1 MRRGIRSSKSG
12 ESVRMAM
19 DTLRANKM
27 RSGLTILGIVIGVTT
42 VIALSSFINGL
53 NQNVA
58 NMVASFGTDVY
69 WIFRFPVIAVRP
81 TAEMLAR
88 KQLTM
93 ADAQA
98 LAKLPHVIAVSPQ
111 LRYENFALN
120 MGDIAVKYKGRSVQ
134 HTILEGN
141 TVSEPEVD
149 TVNIPVGR
157 YFSQYEQDKH
167 SNVVVLGHDTAD
179 QLFREEDP
187 LGKEVEI
194 DGEDFRVIGVM
205 EKRKTAFGGGKN
217 PEDNA
222 AYFPIGTFH
231 KIHPEI
237 LDYWIAVKY
246 DKESN
251 KQLVYDEIEQ
261 TLRIQ
266 RKVRFNQ
273 PDNFAIFGPDAITRI
288 WNQLT
293 GGIFIFMIGVASVGL
308 IVGGVGVM
316 NIMLVSVTE
325 RTREI
330 GVRKAIGATRRTIL
344 LQFTIEA
351 IALCAVGGVIGV
363 LLGGALTL
371 AVRLILPAIPAFVST
386 FWALTGFIVSCAIGL
401 IFGIYPAWKAANLDP
416 IDALRYE

>member
-1 MRRGIRSSKSG
+1 MAAGKSR
-12 ESVRMAM
+12 ESARMALE
-19 DTLRANKM
+19 TLRANKL
-27 RSGLTILGIVIGVTT
+27 RSGLTILGIVIGVAT
-42 VIALSSFINGL
+42 VITLSSFINGL
-53 NQNVA
+53 NRNIG
-58 NMVASFGTDVY
+58 NLVASFGTDVY
-69 WIFRFPVIAVRP
+69 WVFRFPVIAVKP

-93 ADAQA
+93 GDAEA
-98 LAKLPHVIAVSPQ
+98 LAKLPHVTAVAPQ
-111 LRYENFALN
+111 LRYEDYSLGLGNV
-120 MGDIAVKYKGRSVQ
+120 AVKYKNRQVQ

-141 TVSEPEVD
+141 TVTEPEVD

-157 YFSQYEQDKH
+157 YFSQYEQDQH
-167 SNVVVLGHDTAD
+167 SDVVVLGHDTAD
-179 QLFREEDP
+179 QLFRGEDP

-194 DGEDFRVIGVM
+194 DGDEFRVIGVM

-217 PEDNA
+217 PEDNS

-237 LDYWIAVKY
+237 KDYWITVKY
-246 DKESN
+246 DDPKYATA
-251 KQLVYDEIEQ
+251 VYDEIEQ

-266 RKVRFNQ
+266 RKERFNQ
-273 PDNFAIFGPDAITRI
+273 DDNFAIFSPDTITRL

-293 GGIFIFMIGVASVGL
+293 SGIFIFMIGVASVGL
-308 IVGGVGVM
+308 MVGGVGVM

-330 GVRKAIGATRRTIL
+330 GVRKAIGATRRNIL

-351 IALCAVGGVIGV
+351 ITLCAVGGMIGV
-363 LLGGALTL
+363 LVGSLLTL
-371 AVRLILPAIPAFVST
+371 IVRLAVPDIPAFVST
-386 FWALTGFIVSCAIGL
+386 FWAITGFTVSCAIGL

>member
-1 MRRGIRSSKSG
+1 MPATGKSR
-12 ESVRMAM
+12 ESARMALE
-19 DTLRANKM
+19 TLRANKM
-27 RSGLTILGIVIGVTT
+27 RSSLTILGIVIGVAT
-42 VIALSSFINGL
+42 VITLSSFINGL
-53 NQNVA
+53 NRNIG
-58 NMVASFGTDVY
+58 NLVASFGTNVY
-69 WIFRFPVIAVRP
+69 WVFRFPVINVRR

-93 ADAQA
+93 EDSQA
-98 LAKLPHVIAVSPQ
+98 IEKLPHVVAVSPQ
-111 LRYENFALN
+111 LRFEDFSLN
-120 MGDIAVKYKGRSVQ
+120 LGNVAVKYKNRTVQ

-141 TVSEPEVD
+141 TVTEPEVD

-157 YFSQYEQDKH
+157 FFSQYEQDQH
-167 SNVVVLGHDTAD
+167 SDVVILGYDAAD
-179 QLFREEDP
+179 KLFRGEDP

-194 DGEDFRVIGVM
+194 GGKDFRVIGVM
-205 EKRKTAFGGGKN
+205 EKRKTAFGGGSN

-222 AYFPIGTFH
+222 AYFPLGTFQ

-237 LDYWIAVKY
+237 KDYWISVKY
-246 DKESN
+246 DDPKN
-251 KQLVYDEIEQ
+251 KAAVYDEIEQ
-261 TLRIQ
+261 TLRVQ
-266 RKVRFNQ
+266 RKQRFNDV
-273 PDNFAIFGPDAITRI
+273 DNFAIFGPDAITRL

-308 IVGGVGVM
+308 MVGGVGVM

-330 GVRKAIGATRRTIL
+330 GVRKAIGATKRNIL

-351 IALCAVGGVIGV
+351 ITLCAVGGVIGV
-363 LLGGALTL
+363 LVGGFLTL
-371 AVRLILPAIPAFVST
+371 AVRLAVPNIPAFVST
-386 FWALTGFIVSCAIGL
+386 FWAITGFTVSCAIGL

>member
-1 MRRGIRSSKSG
+1 
-12 ESVRMAM
+12 MALE
-19 DTLRANKM
+19 TLRANKM
-27 RSGLTILGIVIGVTT
+27 RSGLTVLGIVIGVAT
-42 VIALSSFINGL
+42 VITLSSFINGL
-53 NQNVA
+53 NKNIGDL
-58 NMVASFGTDVY
+58 VASFGTDVF
-69 WIFRFPVIAVRP
+69 WVFRYPVINIRP

-93 ADAQA
+93 EDAEA

-111 LRYENFALN
+111 LRVEDFSLN
-120 MGDIAVKYKGRSVQ
+120 LGNVAVKYKDRKVQ

-141 TVSEPEVD
+141 TTAEPEVD
-149 TVNIPVGR
+149 AVNIPVGR
-157 YFSQYEQDKH
+157 YFSQYEQDQH
-167 SNVVVLGHDTAD
+167 SNVVVLGHDTAE

-194 DGEDFRVIGVM
+194 AGDEFRVIGVM

-231 KIHPEI
+231 KIHPENK
-237 LDYWIAVKY
+237 DVWITVKY
-246 DKESN
+246 DDPKW
-251 KQLVYDEIEQ
+251 KTAVYDEIEQ
-261 TLRIQ
+261 TLRVQ
-266 RKVRFNQ
+266 RKERFNQ
-273 PDNFAIFGPDAITRI
+273 PDNFAIFAPDTITRL

-293 GGIFIFMIGVASVGL
+293 SGIFLFMIGVASVGL
-308 IVGGVGVM
+308 MVGGVGVM

-330 GVRKAIGATRRTIL
+330 GVRKAIGASKRNIL

-351 IALCAVGGVIGV
+351 ITLCAAGGVIGV
-363 LLGGALTL
+363 IVGGIVTV
-371 AVRLILPAIPAFVST
+371 AVRMAVPYIPAFVST
-386 FWALTGFIVSCAIGL
+386 FWAVTGFAVSCAIGL

>member
-1 MRRGIRSSKSG
+1 MRSSKTG

-19 DTLRANKM
+19 DTLRSNKL

-53 NQNVA
+53 NRNVA
-58 NMVASFGTDVY
+58 DMVAAFGTDVF
-69 WIFRFPVIAVRP
+69 WVFRFPVINVQP

-93 ADAQA
+93 EDVEA
-98 LAKLPHVIAVSPQ
+98 LAKLPHITAVSPQ
-111 LRYENFALN
+111 LRYQNFDLGLGN
-120 MGDIAVKYKGRSVQ
+120 VAVKYKGRQIQ
-134 HTILEGN
+134 HTILEGD
-141 TVSEPEVD
+141 TVAEPETD
-149 TVNIPVGR
+149 NADIPVGR
-157 YFSQYEQDKH
+157 FFSRYEQDQH

-179 QLFREEDP
+179 ELFRGEDP

-194 DGEDFRVIGVM
+194 AGDDFRVIGVM
-205 EKRKTAFGGGKN
+205 DKRKTAFGGGKN
-217 PEDNA
+217 PEDNT

-237 LDYWIAVKY
+237 LDYWISVKY
-246 DKESN
+246 DDPAN
-251 KQLVYDEIEQ
+251 RAAVYDEIQQ

-273 PDNFAIFGPDAITRI
+273 EDTFAIFAPDAITRI

-308 IVGGVGVM
+308 MVGGVGVM

-330 GVRKAIGATRRTIL
+330 GVRKAIGATKRTIL

-351 IALCAVGGVIGV
+351 ITLCAVGGVIGV
-363 LLGGALTL
+363 IVGGILTL
-371 AVRLILPAIPAFVST
+371 AVRLIFPSVPAFVST
-386 FWALTGFIVSCAIGL
+386 FWAITGFSVSCAIGL

>member
-1 MRRGIRSSKSG
+1 MKRGMRSGRSG
-12 ESVRMAM
+12 ESIRMAM
-19 DTLRANKM
+19 DTLRANKL

-58 NMVASFGTDVY
+58 TMVASFGTNVY
-69 WIFRFPVIAVRP
+69 WIFRFPVINVRP

-93 ADAQA
+93 DDVKA
-98 LAKLPHVIAVSPQ
+98 LAKLPHVVAVSPQ
-111 LRYENFALN
+111 LRYQNFDL
-120 MGDIAVKYKGRSVQ
+120 GIGSVAVKYKGRAVQ
-134 HTILEGN
+134 HTILEGD
-141 TVSEPEVD
+141 TVEEPEVD

-157 YFSQYEQDKH
+157 FYSQYEQDMH
-167 SNVVVLGHDTAD
+167 SDVVVLGYDTAD
-179 QLFREEDP
+179 ELFHGDNP

-194 DGEDFRVIGVM
+194 GGDLFRVIGVM

-237 LDYWIAVKY
+237 KDYWISVKY
-246 DKESN
+246 DNEAN

-273 PDNFAIFGPDAITRI
+273 PDNFAIFAPDAITRI

-293 GGIFIFMIGVASVGL
+293 SGIFLFMIGVASVGL
-308 IVGGVGVM
+308 MVGGVGVM

-330 GVRKAIGATRRTIL
+330 GVRKAIGATKRNIL
-344 LQFTIEA
+344 QQFTIEA
-351 IALCAVGGVIGV
+351 ITLCAVGGVIGV
-363 LLGGALTL
+363 IVGSLLTV
-371 AVRLILPAIPAFVST
+371 AVRLIFPSVPAFVST
-386 FWALTGFIVSCAIGL
+386 FWAVTGFSVSCAIGL

>member
-1 MRRGIRSSKSG
+1 MAAGKSR
-12 ESVRMAM
+12 ESIGMAM
-19 DTLRANKM
+19 ETLRANKL
-27 RSGLTILGIVIGVTT
+27 RSGLTILGVVIGVAT
-42 VIALSSFINGL
+42 VITLSSFINGL
-53 NQNVA
+53 NRNIGDL
-58 NMVASFGTDVY
+58 VASFGTDVY

-88 KQLTM
+88 KQLTLE
-93 ADAQA
+93 DAEA
-98 LAKLPHVIAVSPQ
+98 LAKLPHVVAVSPQ
-111 LRYENFALN
+111 LRYQDFTLGLGNV
-120 MGDIAVKYKGRSVQ
+120 AVKYKGRTVQ
-134 HTILEGN
+134 HTILEGD
-141 TVSEPEVD
+141 TVAQPIVD
-149 TVNIPVGR
+149 TVNIPIGR
-157 YFSQYEQDKH
+157 YFSEYEQDKH
-167 SNVVVLGHDTAD
+167 SDVVILGHDTAE
-179 QLFREEDP
+179 QLFRGEDP

-194 DGEDFRVIGVM
+194 GGDDFRVIGVM

-222 AYFPIGTFH
+222 AYFPIGTFQ

-237 LDYWIAVKY
+237 KDFWIALKY
-246 DKESN
+246 DDPKN
-251 KQLVYDEIEQ
+251 KQAVYDEIEQ

-266 RKVRFNQ
+266 RKERFNQ
-273 PDNFAIFGPDAITRI
+273 EDNFAIFGPDTITRL

-293 GGIFIFMIGVASVGL
+293 GGIFLFMIGVASVGL
-308 IVGGVGVM
+308 MVGGVGVM

-330 GVRKAIGATRRTIL
+330 GVRKAIGATRRNIL

-351 IALCAVGGVIGV
+351 ITLCAVGGVIGV

-371 AVRLILPAIPAFVST
+371 AVRLAVPNIPAFVST
-386 FWALTGFIVSCAIGL
+386 FWAITGFSVSCAIGL

>member
-1 MRRGIRSSKSG
+1 MSPTLRPSRFR
-12 ESVRMAM
+12 ESISMAM
-19 DTLRANKM
+19 ETLRANKL

-53 NQNVA
+53 NLNIE
-58 NMVASFGTDVY
+58 NLVASFGTNVY
-69 WIFRFPVIAVRP
+69 WVFRFPVIAVRP

-98 LAKLPHVIAVSPQ
+98 LAKLPHVTAVSPQ
-111 LRYENFALN
+111 LRYQNFDLGF
-120 MGDIAVKYKGRSVQ
+120 GDVAVRYGKHTVQ
-134 HTILEGN
+134 HTILEGD
-141 TVSEPEVD
+141 TVAQPEVD
-149 TVNIPVGR
+149 TVNIPIGR
-157 YFSQYEQDKH
+157 YFSQYEQETHAD
-167 SNVVVLGHDTAD
+167 VVVLGWDTAD
-179 QLFREEDP
+179 QLFHGVDP

-194 DGEDFRVIGVM
+194 GGDDFRVIGVM
-205 EKRKTAFGGGKN
+205 EKRKTAFGGGQN

-237 LDYWIAVKY
+237 LDYWIALKY
-246 DKESN
+246 DNAKN
-251 KQLVYDEIEQ
+251 KDLVYDEIEQ

-273 PDNFAIFGPDAITRI
+273 PDNFAIFSPDAITRI

-308 IVGGVGVM
+308 MVGGVGVM

-330 GVRKAIGATRRTIL
+330 GVRKAIGATKRTIL

-351 IALCAVGGVIGV
+351 ITLCAVGGLIGV
-363 LLGGALTL
+363 LVGGIITL
-371 AVRLILPAIPAFVST
+371 VVRQLVPNIPAFVST
-386 FWALTGFIVSCAIGL
+386 FWAVTGFSVSCAIGL

>member
-1 MRRGIRSSKSG
+1 MRPALRASKSR
-12 ESVRMAM
+12 ESIRMAM
-19 DTLRANKM
+19 ETLRSNKL

-53 NQNVA
+53 NLNIENLVA
-58 NMVASFGTDVY
+58 AFGTNVY
-69 WIFRFPVIAVRP
+69 WVFRYPVIAVRP

-93 ADAQA
+93 ADAEA
-98 LAKLPHVIAVSPQ
+98 LAKLPHVVAVSPQ
-111 LRYENFALN
+111 LRYQNFDLGFGN
-120 MGDIAVKYKGRSVQ
+120 IAVKYKGRQVQ
-134 HTILEGN
+134 HTILEGD
-141 TVSEPEVD
+141 TVNEPEVD

-167 SNVVVLGHDTAD
+167 ADVVVLGNDTAEE
-179 QLFREEDP
+179 LFRGEDP

-194 DGEDFRVIGVM
+194 NGEDFRVIGVM
-205 EKRKTAFGGGKN
+205 EKRKTAFGGGQN

-237 LDYWIAVKY
+237 LDYWISVKY
-246 DKESN
+246 DDAKN
-251 KQLVYDEIEQ
+251 KDLVYDEIEQ

-273 PDNFAIFGPDAITRI
+273 ADNFAIFAPDAITRI

-308 IVGGVGVM
+308 MVGGVGVM

-330 GVRKAIGATRRTIL
+330 GVRKAMGATKRTIL

-351 IALCAVGGVIGV
+351 ITLCSVGGLIGV
-363 LLGGALTL
+363 LVGGILTL
-371 AVRLILPAIPAFVST
+371 AVRLIFPTIPAFVSA
-386 FWALTGFIVSCAIGL
+386 FWAVLGFSVSCAIGL

-416 IDALRYE
+416 IEALRYE

>member
-1 MRRGIRSSKSG
+1 MAAGKSR
-12 ESVRMAM
+12 ESARMAL

-27 RSGLTILGIVIGVTT
+27 RSGLTILGIVIGVAT
-42 VIALSSFINGL
+42 VITLSSFINGL
-53 NQNVA
+53 NKNIG
-58 NMVASFGTDVY
+58 NLVASFGTDVY
-69 WIFRFPVIAVRP
+69 WVFRFPVINVRQ

-93 ADAQA
+93 EDAEA
-98 LAKLPHVIAVSPQ
+98 LAKLPHVTAVSPQ
-111 LRYENFALN
+111 LRYEDFSLN
-120 MGDIAVKYKGRSVQ
+120 LGNVSVKYKNRKVQ

-141 TVSEPEVD
+141 TVTEPQVD
-149 TVNIPVGR
+149 MIDIPVGR
-157 YFSQYEQDKH
+157 YFSQYEQDQH
-167 SNVVVLGHDTAD
+167 SDVVVLGNDTAE
-179 QLFREEDP
+179 QLFRGEDP
-187 LGKEVEI
+187 LGKQVEI
-194 DGEDFRVIGVM
+194 GGDEFRVIGVM

-222 AYFPIGTFH
+222 AFFPIGTFQ

-237 LDYWIAVKY
+237 KDYWISVKY
-246 DKESN
+246 DDSKY
-251 KQLVYDEIEQ
+251 KTAVYDEIEQ

-266 RKVRFNQ
+266 RKQRFNEA
-273 PDNFAIFGPDAITRI
+273 DNFAIFAPDAITRL

-293 GGIFIFMIGVASVGL
+293 SGIFLFMIGVASVGL
-308 IVGGVGVM
+308 MVGGVGVM

-330 GVRKAIGATRRTIL
+330 GVRKAIGATKLNIL

-351 IALCAVGGVIGV
+351 ITLCAVGGVIG
-363 LLGGALTL
+363 LLVGGILTF
-371 AVRLILPAIPAFVST
+371 AVRLALPEIPAYVST
-386 FWALTGFIVSCAIGL
+386 FWAITGFSVSCAIGL